1 MQSHRQKKIAKKF
14 FNHDAAN
21 ISTNNQ
27 SENKPNLPN
36 LRAFNN

>member
-1 MQSHRQKKIAKKF
+1 MQKSLKKKITKKF
-14 FNHDAAN
+14 SNHDAAN
-21 ISTNNQ
+21 ISTNNL